1 MLVFI
6 FKMNEM
12 ASTFTEILNQLMIF
26 VQDLVEYD
34 IVIYSIHNFLIDS
47 HRFRL
52 NSLEIFAL
60 YQIKFF
66 TKERVAILNKEV
78 NFFEN
83 VISLVFVQSV
93 RMNILR
99 ESNTFIKL
107 LCLYLQSICLQ
118 LSQELLII
126 TIVFKFYRVFFHLVR
141 RRPKQI

>member
-107 LCLYLQSICLQ
+107 LCLYLQSICL
-118 LSQELLII
+118 
-126 TIVFKFYRVFFHLVR
+126 
-141 RRPKQI
+141 